1 MSDAKRCDITS
12 ECIAE
17 GDSSNPYW
25 VLMENDSVTVL
36 GVPNIKI
43 QLGVRV
49 DVFQDGTSCHL
60 GQTARN
66 AITQLIKNYV
76 ATL

>member
-1 MSDAKRCDITS
+1 
-12 ECIAE
+12 
-17 GDSSNPYW
+17 
-25 VLMENDSVTVL
+25 MENDSVTVL